1 MNKANKKITCPRCY
15 SHKLYKFGK
24 DKEGNQKY
32 QCKECKRQF
41 APSAT
46 PKERQLKDYPCCP
59 VCNKGTFIH
68 HNYSNYIN
76 YRCNYKK
83 CNHSFFV
90 AKPTAISPSSNTY
103 LQGKL
108 DFKGMRFPIH
118 IILMA
123 LNLYFLNES
132 STRHISQCLLRIFNV
147 KVSHATISNW
157 TKKFA
162 SYFKLKS
169 DKLLYNID
177 LSDSDEWHTDETI
190 VFI

>member
-46 PKERQLKDYPCCP
+46 PKERQLKDYPRCP

-76 YRCNYKK
+76 YRCNDKK

-108 DFKGMRFPIH
+108 DFKGMRFPLH
-118 IILMA
+118 
-123 LNLYFLNES
+123 
-132 STRHISQCLLRIFNV
+132 
-147 KVSHATISNW
+147 
-157 TKKFA
+157 
-162 SYFKLKS
+162 
-169 DKLLYNID
+169 
-177 LSDSDEWHTDETI
+177 
-190 VFI
+190 